1 MSQLEV
7 RRAKEEDRE
16 AILAFCIQT
25 WEWGDYI
32 ADVWDEWLHAE
43 NGVLFVATMDGQPV
57 GIANLRMLTASEAWL
72 EGMRVDPA
80 HRQHGVANA
89 LFEAQISEALRR
101 NALTARLITESTN
114 VPAIRLIERNHL
126 RRVNAY
132 APFRA
137 SPLTTPT
144 KRQYGLVVPALATP
158 SDRDEIINYLNVSN
172 IFPATGGL
180 YNASFMA
187 YSITA
192 ALIEQKIAAQ
202 QMYLL
207 RRWNRL
213 DGLAMVEPRNFHG
226 EKLLAIGYID
236 GTTES
241 ISLLAYALRNML
253 PHSGLDAISA
263 NIPDLMMVR
272 DAFTGAEYEWSGSIF
287 YIYER
292 SLE

>member
-7 RRAKEEDRE
+7 RRAREEDRE
-16 AILAFCIQT
+16 AVLAFCDQT

-32 ADVWDEWLHAE
+32 AYVWDEWLHAE
-43 NGVLFVATMDGQPV
+43 NGVLLVATLDGQPV
-57 GIANLRMLTASEAWL
+57 GIANLRMLTAGEAWL

-80 HRQHGVANA
+80 HRQHGIANA
-89 LFEAQISEALRR
+89 LFEAQIAEALCR

-114 VPAIRLIERNHL
+114 TAAIHLIERNHL
-126 RRVNAY
+126 RRVNAF
-132 APFRA
+132 APFHA
-137 SPLTTPT
+137 APLTTSP
-144 KRQYGLVVPALATP
+144 KRQYGIETPVPYTTLFR
-158 SDRDEIINYLNVSN
+158 SEIIDYLNVSN

-180 YNASFMA
+180 YNVGFTA

-202 QMYLL
+202 QVYLL

-213 DGLAMVEPRNFHG
+213 DGLAMIEARERRG
-226 EKLLAIGYID
+226 EKLLSIGYID

-241 ISLLAYALRNML
+241 ISLLAYALRKMA
-253 PHSGLDAISA
+253 PDSGAETTHAD
-263 NIPDLMMVR
+263 IPDLMMVR
-272 DAFTGAEYEWSGSIF
+272 DAFTGAEYEWDGSIF

-292 SLE
+292 GLV

>member
-7 RRAKEEDRE
+7 RRAQEGDRE
-16 AILAFCIQT
+16 AVFAFCSQT

-32 ADVWDEWLHAE
+32 AYVWDEWLRDA
-43 NGVLFVATMDGQPV
+43 NGVLFVATMDEQPV
-57 GIANLRMLTASEAWL
+57 GVANLRMLNTSEAWL

-89 LFEAQISEALRR
+89 LFEAQITGALRR
-101 NALTARLITESTN
+101 NALTARLITASTN
-114 VPAIRLIERNHL
+114 TAAIRVIERSHM
-126 RRVNAY
+126 RRVNAF
-132 APFRA
+132 APFHA
-137 SPLTTPT
+137 APLTTAT
-144 KRQYGLVVPALATP
+144 KPQYGIAAPTLATP
-158 SDRDEIINYLNVSN
+158 ADSNEIIDYLNVSN

-180 YNASFMA
+180 YNAGFTA

-207 RRWNRL
+207 RRWDRL
-213 DGLAMVEPRNFHG
+213 DGLAMIESRERRG
-226 EKLLAIGYID
+226 EKLLSIGYID

-241 ISLLAYALRNML
+241 ISLLAYALRKML
-253 PHSGLDAISA
+253 PDFGVENIQAD
-263 NIPDLMMVR
+263 IPDLMMVR
-272 DAFTGAEYEWSGSIF
+272 DAFTGAEYESDGSIF

-292 SLE
+292 GLV